1 MSARDFARRH
11 VLHNLGLE
19 TYFPR
24 HCDCVSGWRF
34 RASRSPK
41 RLSTSPSSFK
51 NMPDDL
57 EISSELIPS
66 AQIRV
71 RGPERLV
78 RRLEASDVHEEID
91 LTGMKPGERTF
102 DLNKN
107 QVNLPDKLEVSQIVP
122 SQIHL
127 AFDNRSS
134 RVVPVRPRV
143 IGTFASG
150 YSIGQIKSDPATV
163 EIVGPKKLIDD
174 VESAITDPIDASGLI
189 DRTTYFRHAY
199 VSDPLIQ
206 VTNPRPVRITVIME
220 RAPLSSAPTQS
231 Q

>member
-11 VLHNLGLE
+11 IFHNLGLKIISLGIA
-19 TYFPR
+19 TALWLA
-24 HCDCVSGWRF
+24 VSNEPVSEAAF
-34 RASRSPK
+34 NVAIV
-41 RLSTSPSSFK
+41 FK
-51 NMPDDL
+51 NMPDEL

-127 AFDNRSS
+127 AFDKRTS

-150 YSIGQIKSDPATV
+150 YSIGQVKTDPATV
-163 EIVGPKKLIDD
+163 EIVGPKKIIDD

-206 VTNPRPVRITVIME
+206 VTDPRPVRITVIME
-220 RAPLSSAPTQS
+220 RAPVTSAPTQS